1 MENKTETSSEAQ
13 VIEEDAILVEELLS
27 AGVPLERTVELF
39 RNRIGERD
47 INRIARKIF
56 GPENAPNLSLTKLG
70 ERILERS
77 VTAAEDEEFMHGYIS
92 NLAEEAPDDFLDPIL
107 MTIMKDPVVLS
118 SGLVLDR
125 DTVLDAT
132 TGGLKFSTCP
142 ITRERLKE
150 EVYPIL
156 FLKKKLVD
164 FKEKKIR
171 PMLAAAAKLVENNN
185 LKEFIEVQKLAKD
198 FIDSLG
204 EATYSRHEKEVAE
217 LNLIAWNNA
226 DDSGA
231 QLWSP
236 AMIADNFIRL
246 YQATPALHGDGVSE
260 EKRKFAERL
269 SVLERRAREALAE
282 NEPEAAETWCEA
294 CALVNGSC
302 GSISGLAVHGL
313 RLQIGKRRGY
323 TEEDLR
329 HLKMCAYC
337 EIRHDPDAVR
347 TFCEE
352 EGMDAKDLE
361 VLTRL
366 PIGIKIKPGW
376 YIDSI
381 TFAYQDGK
389 KKLFGGPGGDHAD
402 IFKLE
407 EGEML
412 VSVEGFQYNRPL
424 NKYLGS
430 YVRFGTNLNR
440 DMLVQAAAHYYGGRG
455 APEGYPDN
463 NYPIPGGQGIN
474 PHHTRDGYYYRFV
487 NNNGIFGLKT
497 DMEDTW
503 HGKIVGVIDAEE
515 HFAMVG
521 AHLPDSEPL
530 QNRDEIIAS
539 VLGVVNRL

>member
-1 MENKTETSSEAQ
+1 MENKTETSSEAK

-70 ERILERS
+70 ENILERS
-77 VTAAEDEEFMHGYIS
+77 LTAAGDEVFMHGYIS
-92 NLAEEAPDDFLDPIL
+92 NLAEEAPDEFLDPIL

-132 TGGLKFSTCP
+132 TGRLKFSTCP
-142 ITRERLKE
+142 ITRERLKK
-150 EVYPIL
+150 EVYPVL

-171 PMLAAAAKLVENNN
+171 PMLAAAAKLVENDN

-217 LNLIAWNNA
+217 LNLTAWNDA

-236 AMIADNFIRL
+236 AMLADNFIRL

-260 EKRKFAERL
+260 EKRKFAVRL
-269 SVLERRAREALAE
+269 SVLERRAREALVE
-282 NEPEAAETWCEA
+282 NELDAADTWCEA
-294 CALVNGSC
+294 CVLVNGSC

-313 RLQIGKRRGY
+313 RLQIGKRRGDAD
-323 TEEDLR
+323 ENLR
-329 HLKMCAYC
+329 HLRMRAYC

-361 VLTRL
+361 VLARL

-376 YIDSI
+376 YIDSV
-381 TFAYQDGK
+381 TFAYLDRK
-389 KKLFGGPGGDHAD
+389 TRLFGGPGGDHTD

-412 VSVEGFQYNRPL
+412 VSVEGFQYNQP
-424 NKYLGS
+424 KHLGT
-430 YVRFGTNLNR
+430 YVRFGTSLNR
-440 DMLVQAAAHYYGGRG
+440 DISVQAAAHYYGGRG

-463 NYPIPGGQGIN
+463 NFPIPGGQGTH
-474 PHHTRDGYYYRFV
+474 PHDTRDGYYYRFV
-487 NNNGIFGLKT
+487 NNNGIFGLKI

-503 HGKIVGVIDAEE
+503 HGKIVGVIEAEE
-515 HFAMVG
+515 HVAMVG
-521 AHLPDSEPL
+521 AHLPDGAPL

-539 VLGVVNRL
+539 VLGVGDR